1 MAQQTI
7 NVGSA
12 ANDGTGDK
20 LRTAFTKINS
30 NFDELY
36 TGGVVGPQGPQGTTG
51 STGPQGAQ
59 GTNGTQGAQGTTGT
73 QGVGGSLNGTSFEY
87 NFSNNTD
94 ETDPGTGTFK
104 FNNSDL
110 YLANNV
116 LIDTFDINNVN
127 VKAYLAT
134 VANSSSAIKGHIRFG
149 EIANSANFALFDI
162 LNSIQINGYVSFECS
177 WSAGSAN
184 TFPANDP
191 VYLTFDRTGDK
202 GETGNT
208 GIQGPE
214 GTQGVQGET
223 GNTGIQGPEGTQG
236 VQGETG
242 LQGPQGV
249 QGAAGSYNQ
258 DLNTTDSPNFV
269 NLGLSGPEEVNYATL
284 SIATDQHLYI
294 GVNNTSTG
302 AKTFQFE
309 TDGSFLL
316 EGSVYVDGDIYGGA
330 ASRLYLSGDEGV
342 GSPSINIPNNINGA
356 NTPIAIDN
364 QFGGGVQVTTATGS
378 WLFDDSGDLTVS
390 NYIKFEANTIIGD
403 EPGAGVPVFRIDAPL
418 GLGISLTSDSDIS
431 GNNYSWTFHA
441 NGILEFPDNT
451 SQNTAFTIS
460 PNLNFTTTENLKI
473 NSGAQEKYQTIANA
487 NGTVTHDC
495 ANGQLFYHDS
505 PDANWTADFTNLEL
519 TNGYATT
526 LTLVINQGATGYYAN
541 SVLINNSS
549 TTINWQG
556 NTNPIASN
564 NRKDVL
570 TFSLLKTG
578 ENFGDVIVLG
588 QMTGF

>member
-1 MAQQTI
+1 MAKQTI

-59 GTNGTQGAQGTTGT
+59 GTTGT

-110 YLANNV
+110 YLANTV

-127 VKAYLAT
+127 VKTYLAT
-134 VANSSSAIKGHIRFG
+134 VANSTSTIKGHIRFG

-184 TFPANDP
+184 SFPANDP

-202 GETGNT
+202 GDAGNT

-214 GTQGVQGET
+214 GTQGIQGET

-236 VQGETG
+236 IQGETG
-242 LQGPQGV
+242 NTGIQGPEGTQGIQGETGNTGIQGPQGT
-249 QGAAGSYNQ
+249 QG
-258 DLNTTDSPNFV
+258 DT
-269 NLGLSGPEEVNYATL
+269 GPEGTVTLPIANGNSIIDIATIDGNVTISVDNNYTWNFDTSGILSTPGNVSLSFSGCTSSEICTVPNSSGDGEGYTTL
-284 SIATDQHLYI
+284 HLIPDSSLTATDQYLIIDPTSPTHIHIRAGGTQDNSGAQLILGGENSHFTVYS
-294 GVNNTSTG
+294 GENPALAAVANNNTWNFG
-302 AKTFQFE
+302 
-309 TDGSFLL
+309 
-316 EGSVYVDGDIYGGA
+316 VDG
-330 ASRLYLSGDEGV
+330 V
-342 GSPSINIPNNINGA
+342 
-356 NTPIAIDN
+356 
-364 QFGGGVQVTTATGS
+364 
-378 WLFDDSGDLTVS
+378 
-390 NYIKFEANTIIGD
+390 
-403 EPGAGVPVFRIDAPL
+403 L
-418 GLGISLTSDSDIS
+418 G
-431 GNNYSWTFHA
+431 
-441 NGILEFPDNT
+441 FPDST
-451 SQNTAFTIS
+451 LQNTAFTTS
-460 PNLNFTTTENLKI
+460 PTLNYTTTENLKI
-473 NSGAQEKYQTIANA
+473 NSGVQEKYQTIANA

-495 ANGQLFYHDS
+495 NNGQLFYHDS
-505 PDANWTADFTNLEL
+505 PDDNWIADFTNLEL

-526 LTLVINQGATGYYAN
+526 LTLVINQSTTGYYAN
-541 SVLINNSS
+541 SVLINNSV

-578 ENFGDVIVLG
+578 GNFGDVIVLG
-588 QMTGF
+588 QLTGF